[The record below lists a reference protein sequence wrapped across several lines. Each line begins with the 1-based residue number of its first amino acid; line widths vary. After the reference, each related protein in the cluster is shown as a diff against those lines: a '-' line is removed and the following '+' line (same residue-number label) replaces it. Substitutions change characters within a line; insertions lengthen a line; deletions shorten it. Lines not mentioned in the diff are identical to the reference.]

1 MINKLCISLLSF
13 SLLMSCSQS
22 KHSHET
28 AGFDTVSF
36 KIKYAQGF
44 KVSHRGA
51 YKLLEV
57 TYPFQG
63 ATSGYRYLLVQK
75 GGPIPAH
82 DDNTA
87 LITIPLENIV
97 CTSTTHIPLLDY
109 LEETDKLIGFP
120 TTDYISSEKMRRR
133 IDEGKVKDLGIDKAM
148 NLEQLVVLKPAM
160 VMGYTM
166 GQDLG
171 QLKKIRE
178 LGIPIVV
185 NAEYLE
191 KHPLGRAEWIK
202 FMALF
207 FNKEKEADS
216 TFRVIESEYLKTHE
230 LVSHVAAKPSVMSGI
245 VYGDTWFLPGGQ
257 NYAARLLE
265 DAGCSYLWKANSSN
279 GFLELSFES
288 VYDKA
293 KNADLWIGVGSF
305 GSLAEIKAAE
315 ERYARFKPF
324 QEGKVYTYNS
334 RKGAKGGSEFLELGY
349 LRPDFI
355 LNDLVKIA
363 HPELLPDYRLY
374 FYRQLK

>member
-1 MINKLCISLLSF
+1 MIKNLSIFFIVLLIR
-13 SLLMSCSQS
+13 CTES
-22 KHSHET
+22 KHSNET
-28 AGFDTVSF
+28 TGFDSTSF
-36 KIKYAQGF
+36 QIKYAQGF
-44 KVSHRGA
+44 KVIHKGT

-57 TYPFQG
+57 TYPFQD
-63 ATSGYRYLLVQK
+63 AKSGYLYLLVQK
-75 GGPIPAH
+75 GKPIPVH
-82 DDNTA
+82 DSKTTV
-87 LITIPLENIV
+87 ITIPIASIV

-109 LEETDKLIGFP
+109 LGETDKLLGFP
-120 TTDYISSEKMRRR
+120 TTDYISSEKMRHR
-133 IDEGKVKDLGIDKAM
+133 IDEGKVKDLGIDKGM
-148 NLEQLVVLKPAM
+148 NLEQLVVLRPSM

-216 TFRVIESEYLKTHE
+216 VFRTIESEYLKTQE
-230 LVSHVAAKPSVMSGI
+230 LVSQVSTKPTVMSGI

-257 NYAARLLE
+257 NYASRLLE
-265 DAGCSYLWKANSSN
+265 DAGCQYLWKENSAK

-288 VYDKA
+288 VYEKA
-293 KNADLWIGVGSF
+293 KNTDLWIGVGSF

-315 ERYARFKPF
+315 ERYTRFKPF
-324 QEGKVYTYNS
+324 KEGKIYTYNS

-349 LRPDFI
+349 LRPDLI
-355 LNDLVKIA
+355 LKDLVKIA
-363 HPELLPDYRLY
+363 HPELLPDYPLY
-374 FYRQLK
+374 FYSQLK